1 MIDPVYIRQLRNW
14 VDVCQVE
21 IDNHAIAKRSEGTV
35 WDATGEPVAV
45 IVDDRL
51 RRLLIHQLKDRHD

>member
-21 IDNHAIAKRSEGTV
+21 IDNHAIAKRFDGKL
-35 WDATGEPVAV
+35 WDAIGEQVSVA
-45 IVDDRL
+45 IDDRL